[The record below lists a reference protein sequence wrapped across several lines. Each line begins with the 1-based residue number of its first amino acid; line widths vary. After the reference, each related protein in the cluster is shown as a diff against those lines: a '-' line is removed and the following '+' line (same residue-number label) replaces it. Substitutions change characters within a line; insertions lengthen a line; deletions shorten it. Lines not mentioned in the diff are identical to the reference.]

1 LSTRRNRLALRREP
15 RLVLRFLAVSAIGL
29 AVAGIG
35 IFVVVERALA
45 QQAERQAVD
54 RATVTTSALL
64 DRQLRAADLQ
74 DPVSPSR
81 RRRLKALLEPARLGA
96 GSLGATIYGPRGT
109 VISTSDSSLR
119 TPGSTLVAKASAGT
133 VTSVVVL
140 SGSNRVLRTLLPLR
154 LGTRATGVVELDQD
168 YARIAGAGRRT
179 SLLAAGIL
187 ESLLVVLCALLLP
200 PLGATSKRLRRQV
213 ARLEW
218 LAGHDELTG
227 LLNRAGFR
235 RQLDDPRVAQSRGA
249 VLLVDVDRF
258 HEINETIGAEQ
269 GDILLTKVGRRLRDT
284 FPAHAVARLGE
295 DEFAVLLPEAGQRQS
310 AEAARKIVEA
320 FASALVVNG
329 IRLGL
334 AVRVGGARYPE
345 HGTETETLIRHASI
359 ALSAAKQESG
369 GMTFYADQQE
379 RQDIAQLA
387 LVADVRSALR
397 DGQLLVHYQPQAD
410 VGTGAIRGVE
420 ALVRWEHP
428 ERGLLAAGE
437 FIGAVERTELIS
449 ELGRFV
455 LAEAIR
461 QWRRW
466 RDQGLSLEMAV
477 NLSTIDLLDLTLP
490 GTIVDLLIEHG
501 MPADRLVLEITEG
514 RLFRDE
520 RRSDRVLRQLEQVGV
535 GLSIDDFGT
544 GYSSLSTLRK
554 LPVRQVKIDRS
565 FVAGIPED
573 SENDTIVQS
582 TIQLAHMLGAAVVA
596 EGVETETELQRLAA
610 LSCDV
615 AQGYLIGRPVAP
627 DELRIDRPARY
638 HTLATAG

>member
-1 LSTRRNRLALRREP
+1 
-15 RLVLRFLAVSAIGL
+15 V
-29 AVAGIG
+29 
-35 IFVVVERALA
+35 
-45 QQAERQAVD
+45 
-54 RATVTTSALL
+54 
-64 DRQLRAADLQ
+64 
-74 DPVSPSR
+74 
-81 RRRLKALLEPARLGA
+81 
-96 GSLGATIYGPRGT
+96 
-109 VISTSDSSLR
+109 
-119 TPGSTLVAKASAGT
+119 
-133 VTSVVVL
+133 
-140 SGSNRVLRTLLPLR
+140 
-154 LGTRATGVVELDQD
+154 
-168 YARIAGAGRRT
+168 
-179 SLLAAGIL
+179 
-187 ESLLVVLCALLLP
+187 
-200 PLGATSKRLRRQV
+200 
-213 ARLEW
+213 
-218 LAGHDELTG
+218 
-227 LLNRAGFR
+227 
-235 RQLDDPRVAQSRGA
+235 
-249 VLLVDVDRF
+249 
-258 HEINETIGAEQ
+258 
-269 GDILLTKVGRRLRDT
+269 
-284 FPAHAVARLGE
+284 
-295 DEFAVLLPEAGQRQS
+295 
-310 AEAARKIVEA
+310 
-320 FASALVVNG
+320 
-329 IRLGL
+329 
-334 AVRVGGARYPE
+334 
-345 HGTETETLIRHASI
+345 
-359 ALSAAKQESG
+359 
-369 GMTFYADQQE
+369 TFYAAQQE

-466 RDQGLSLEMAV
+466 RDQSLSLEMAV